1 MTKEQVK
8 EIIKST
14 PSEVLADIVPQ
25 ENELAKV
32 DKEIDIYIAKR
43 QAFIQKVNAIC
54 VEGKDYHVIQGK
66 KSLAKGGAE
75 KIASIFHWTAKFDKD
90 TESLEMLGDIK
101 GLVAF
106 KCTLMNGQFV
116 GEGRGAAMLSKN
128 GNDPN
133 KTLKMAQKSA
143 FIDATLRA
151 SGLSDFFTQDL
162 GPEDEGAGYN
172 HLAKQPF
179 NKNDWQNKN
188 RAGFKQEYGYSQA
201 THYRFDGVR
210 DEVLK
215 RDSYSCVWCG
225 MTNEEHQAK
234 WQKPITVDHM
244 DKNENNN
251 SLENLQTL
259 CLSCHGKKDISPDL
273 IEPKAPQDKEI
284 ILKLRKE
291 GKTYQAIADEL
302 GYSIRTIWKWVQR
315 WTQPQNQH
323 VATGKQPS
331 EKQKMFIKKLCT
343 EKGITQPQLKELA
356 VTYKGNP
363 SGLIDYLLNHKKEIV
378 EKDLPVI
385 QQQEEMS
392 EEDAKLVDSI
402 PF

>member
-1 MTKEQVK
+1 MTNEKKE
-8 EIIKST
+8 EISSEEKSLT
-14 PSEVLADIVPQ
+14 NNIPQ
-25 ENELAKV
+25 ENELANV

-43 QAFIQKVNAIC
+43 QAFIQKVNTIC
-54 VEGKDYHVIQGK
+54 VEGKDFHVIQGK

-162 GPEDEGAGYN
+162 EDMPSE
-172 HLAKQPF
+172 
-179 NKNDWQNKN
+179 
-188 RAGFKQEYGYSQA
+188 
-201 THYRFDGVR
+201 T
-210 DEVLK
+210 
-215 RDSYSCVWCG
+215 
-225 MTNEEHQAK
+225 
-234 WQKPITVDHM
+234 
-244 DKNENNN
+244 
-251 SLENLQTL
+251 
-259 CLSCHGKKDISPDL
+259 ISDTP
-273 IEPKAPQDKEI
+273 A
-284 ILKLRKE
+284 
-291 GKTYQAIADEL
+291 
-302 GYSIRTIWKWVQR
+302 
-315 WTQPQNQH
+315 QH

-343 EKGITQPQLKELA
+343 EKGITQSQLKELA
-356 VTYKGNP
+356 VTYKGDP
-363 SGLIDYLLNHKKEIV
+363 SGLIDYLLNYRKQETQ
-378 EKDLPVI
+378 ELPVI
-385 QQQEEMS
+385 QQEMS
-392 EEDAKLVDSI
+392 EEDQKLIDSI